1 MVNLLR
7 GICPNSLRCQILAL
21 MVGASLFMVVVG
33 GVVVSFLRFDEAE
46 RLSVMPGHLVSVA
59 VAKLNET
66 TSENRPQVLEELLQ
80 EVPDLKIELVGE
92 EALINE
98 MKVNRVDGFGP
109 FTSGATLFGM
119 RIEYVVGPRKL
130 GTGLCPRVFFRL
142 RDGSLVAA
150 EWVIEPPP
158 FPIRDLPFY
167 MFFGFLGITFL
178 GLMSWVAKGLVQ
190 PLSEMV
196 ASAQTF
202 GERSTTPI
210 PIAENGPNEIR
221 VAARAFN
228 RMQLRINEFVDKRTR
243 MLAAISHDMGTPLTR
258 LRLRLEFLEDSDI
271 RNRSLEDL
279 NIMEQQIEM
288 ALNFLRDGS
297 SSEPVL
303 RIDIPSLLQSLSD
316 QYADLG
322 FSIETRW
329 QGRFTILARNAEL
342 TRAISNLID
351 NAIQYASAVEI
362 NAGLKGGR
370 VWIDIIDHGPG
381 IPESERERL
390 QEPFERGDQA
400 RKVHQ
405 GTGFGL
411 GLATSKTIVEAA
423 AGSLEL
429 RETKGGGLT
438 VRLQFPAA

>member
-1 MVNLLR
+1 M
-7 GICPNSLRCQILAL
+7 LA
-21 MVGASLFMVVVG
+21 
-33 GVVVSFLRFDEAE
+33 E
-46 RLSVMPGHLVSVA
+46 LV
-59 VAKLNET
+59 
-66 TSENRPQVLEELLQ
+66 QEE
-80 EVPDLKIELVGE
+80 PDLKIELIE
-92 EALINE
+92 EEVLTREKMINP
-98 MKVNRVDGFGP
+98 VDGFGP
-109 FTSGATLFGM
+109 FSVGETLLGM
-119 RIEYVVGPRKL
+119 RIEYVVGPKRL
-130 GTGLCPRVFFRL
+130 GRGHYPRVYFRL
-142 RDGSLVAA
+142 RDGSLVVA
-150 EWVIEPPP
+150 EWVIQPPP
-158 FPIRDLPFY
+158 FPIRDMPFY

-178 GLMSWVAKGLVQ
+178 GLTSWVAKGLVQ
-190 PLSEMV
+190 PLSELV

-210 PIAENGPNEIR
+210 PIAENGPKEIR

-258 LRLRLEFLEDSDI
+258 LRLRLDLLEDSDI

-288 ALNFLRDGS
+288 ALNFLRDGA
-297 SSEPVL
+297 SSEPIL

-322 FSIETRW
+322 FSIETHW

-362 NAGLKGGR
+362 SAGLKGGR

-381 IPESERERL
+381 IPDAERERL

-411 GLATSKTIVEAA
+411 GLATSKAIVEAA
-423 AGSLEL
+423 AGTLEL